1 MGNLIARYWPQ
12 FVVLAVAVVLWA
24 PRLTGPID
32 LRWDAGV
39 YYLLGTSLATGH
51 GYRILSEPGSPEAL
65 QYPPLLPAVVA
76 AHEWALGT
84 TSPHVVAPWL
94 RKLYFV
100 IFVAYALAVLALAKR
115 HLRPWFALTAAA
127 LCLLQIMTIFLSDL
141 LFAELPFALV
151 SVLFV
156 LVAGSGL
163 PPSRPWLHEAAAFA
177 LAAAGFLLR
186 TAGVALFAAWVIEAL
201 ARRRWRLA
209 LARGGLALV
218 PIALWQAHVER
229 VRTSDEYVH
238 PAYEYQRAPYQTYNV
253 SYGENIFLLDPFQ
266 PERGLADRR
275 ALVTRLV
282 TNFAKMPAAL
292 GEAVSTNYIHW
303 RNFLRD
309 GQHRLLGKT
318 VIPIGFAWLPIF
330 GLAML
335 VVGGLVIFLRCDNW
349 TLASLV
355 VLSIALICLTP
366 WPEQFG
372 RYLMPM
378 TPFLT
383 VAAVLTMERSEA
395 ALRVWGSVRAIALG
409 RAALAGLLVL
419 TVAAQTHAALWL
431 CGERARAEGATFVP
445 EGSSAGARFFYHDHG
460 WRAWEQAATW
470 IDAHAAPGEIVATI
484 APHEFYLWTGL
495 RAVYPPMDANAER
508 ARHLLE
514 AVPVSHVIV
523 DGFPPYFSRRYALPA
538 VKGDPLGWHFVQSF
552 NGTQI
557 YARSTGRP

>member
-1 MGNLIARYWPQ
+1 MGKLIARYWPQ
-12 FVVLAVAVVLWA
+12 FAVLAVAVVLWA
-24 PRLTGPID
+24 PRLSGPID

-39 YYLLGTSLATGH
+39 YYVLGTSFATGH

-65 QYPPLLPAVVA
+65 EYPPLLPAVVA
-76 AHEWALGT
+76 LYQRALGT
-84 TSPHVVAPWL
+84 TDAATVGLWL
-94 RKLYFV
+94 RRSYAVLFV
-100 IFVAYALAVLALAKR
+100 VYGLVAFALARKYLQ
-115 HLRPWFALTAAA
+115 PWFALVAVT
-127 LCLLQIMTIFLSDL
+127 LCLLQIQTIFLSDL
-141 LFAELPFALV
+141 LFTELPFGVV
-151 SVLFV
+151 SVVFV
-156 LVAGSGL
+156 LISATGRSA
-163 PPSRPWLHEAAAFA
+163 SRPWLREMVSFTLATAA
-177 LAAAGFLLR
+177 FLLR

-209 LARGGLALV
+209 LARGALALV

-253 SYGENIFLLDPFQ
+253 AYAENILLLDPFQ

-292 GEAVSTNYIHW
+292 GEAVSTSYIHW
-303 RNFLRD
+303 RSFLQD
-309 GQHRLLGKT
+309 GQHRFFGKT

-335 VVGGLVIFLRCDNW
+335 VVGGLVVFLHCDNW

-355 VLSIALICLTP
+355 VLSIALMCFTP
-366 WPEQFG
+366 WPDQFG
-372 RYLMPM
+372 RYLMPI

-383 VAAVLTMERSEA
+383 MAAALTLERSEA
-395 ALRVWGSVRAIALG
+395 ALRVCGSVRTIALG
-409 RAALAGLLVL
+409 RAALTGLLVL
-419 TVAAQTHAALWL
+419 TVAVQAHAALWL
-431 CGERARAEGATFVP
+431 FGERARAEGATFVP
-445 EGSSAGARFFYHDHG
+445 GGSSAGARFFYHDHG
-460 WRAWEQAATW
+460 WRTWEQAATW
-470 IDAHAAPGEIVATI
+470 IDAHAAPGEVVATI
-484 APHEFYLWTGL
+484 APHEFYLRTGL

-538 VKGDPLGWHFVQSF
+538 VKGDPGWRFVQSF